1 MKDAKR
7 AMKAKVDV
15 TESHTMRWLLPVT
28 AGAVVVAV
36 AGVAY
41 ALIVG

>member
-7 AMKAKVDV
+7 AMKAKVDAK
-15 TESHTMRWLLPVT
+15 EERADWLLPVM

-41 ALIVG
+41 TLLLG